1 MCKTYICNIN
11 SCIFKILN
19 LNTTQMSQLDLL
31 MYKNLITMQFQLPAH
46 FSQLQMIIQS
56 MLQ

>member
-19 LNTTQMSQLDLL
+19 LNTTQMSQPDLL